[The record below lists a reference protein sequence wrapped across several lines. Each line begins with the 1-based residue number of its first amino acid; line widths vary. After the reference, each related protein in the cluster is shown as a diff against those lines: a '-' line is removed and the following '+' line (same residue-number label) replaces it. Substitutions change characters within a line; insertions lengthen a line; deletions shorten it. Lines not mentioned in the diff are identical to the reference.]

1 MCVFAAFVE
10 LPQIRVLAWVF
21 LVAGAVTWA
30 AALAWVRRA
39 AR

>member
-1 MCVFAAFVE
+1 VE
-10 LPQIRVLAWVF
+10 LPQVRLLDWVF
-21 LVAGAVTWA
+21 LPAGAVAWA